1 MRFDTMHSATMTS
14 VEGDDDSEDCEDS
27 DTLFMYLQM
36 RDFLSQDT
44 NVCLQIVD
52 INNAGVF
59 NSNFSKIA
67 VDDYEEELSRA
78 NNGDDSS
85 SGERSS
91 GSGVSGWGSGRRSSG
106 RGIYSLYQ
114 HASTRDMEKH
124 HFYDMKVSSCGNS
137 IQHTNTIIY

>member
-14 VEGDDDSEDCEDS
+14 VEGDDDAEDSEDS

-78 NNGDDSS
+78 NNGDDD
-85 SGERSS
+85 
-91 GSGVSGWGSGRRSSG
+91 
-106 RGIYSLYQ
+106 
-114 HASTRDMEKH
+114 A
-124 HFYDMKVSSCGNS
+124 
-137 IQHTNTIIY
+137 